1 MSNNIFG
8 YTTIN
13 EPYTSKS
20 LSGLDLAKQD
30 LLNHFKIRK
39 GEKWTNPDFG
49 CDLPLYIFEPLDQAT
64 QDAINEEVYNVVSY
78 DPRFEVNDSNI
89 RVDQSKHSVTVNVKL
104 TYLPTTTATDLQI
117 KFDRE
122 FTENAEF

>member
-13 EPYTSKS
+13 QPYTSKS

-39 GEKWTNPDFG
+39 GEKWSNPDFG
-49 CDLPLYIFEPLDQAT
+49 CDLELYVFEPLDQAT
-64 QDAINEEVYNVVSY
+64 QDAIEEEVYNVVSY
-78 DPRFEVNDSNI
+78 DPRFEVNNSDISVNH
-89 RVDQSKHSVTVNVKL
+89 DTHSVTVNVKL
-104 TYLPTTTATDLQI
+104 TYLPTTTATELQI
-117 KFDRE
+117 KFDTE

>member
-13 EPYTSKS
+13 QPYTSKS

-39 GEKWTNPDFG
+39 GEKWSNPDFG
-49 CDLPLYIFEPLDQAT
+49 CDLELYVFEPLDQAT
-64 QDAINEEVYNVVSY
+64 QDAIEEEVYNVVSY
-78 DPRFEVNDSNI
+78 DPRFEVNNSDISVNH
-89 RVDQSKHSVTVNVKL
+89 DTHSVTVNVKL

-117 KFDRE
+117 KFDSD
-122 FTENAEF
+122 FTEQAEF

>member
-13 EPYTSKS
+13 QPYTSKS

-39 GEKWTNPDFG
+39 GEKWSNPDFG
-49 CDLPLYIFEPLDQAT
+49 CDLELYVFEPLDQAT
-64 QDAINEEVYNVVSY
+64 QDAIEEEVYNVVSY
-78 DPRFEVNDSNI
+78 DPRFEVNNSDISVNH
-89 RVDQSKHSVTVNVKL
+89 DTHSVTVNVKL
-104 TYLPTTTATDLQI
+104 TYLPTTTATGLQI
-117 KFDRE
+117 KFDKE